1 MDEYQLLLD
10 GAAFGP
16 VRGSWDEAA
25 GDAVLAGLAKWV
37 DHDLPNGRA
46 ITWSQAGRA
55 CIANLQSR
63 RPTAVDS

>member
-1 MDEYQLLLD
+1 MDEYQLVLD

-25 GDAVLAGLAKWV
+25 GDAVLAGLARWV
-37 DHDLPNGRA
+37 DHDLPNSRA

-55 CIANLQSR
+55 SIAHIFRAGPSL
-63 RPTAVDS
+63 